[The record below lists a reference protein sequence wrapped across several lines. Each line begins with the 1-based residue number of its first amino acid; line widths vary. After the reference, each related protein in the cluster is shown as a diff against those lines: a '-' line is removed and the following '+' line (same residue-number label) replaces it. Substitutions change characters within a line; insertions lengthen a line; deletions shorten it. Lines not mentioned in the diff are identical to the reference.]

1 MMRDVA
7 RVLGGMLA
15 GFLLVCVAMD
25 LPAWAQGAQTL
36 VSTTGGVDFGPLAT
50 NAITLCVMVLTVA
63 AGILSKYGVSFMA
76 SKIHVNDSAA
86 EKLAAD
92 RMNDILHRAIDYAEA
107 WAKTQVADPTS
118 PIRHVR
124 IDNFFLAQA
133 VGFALSAAP
142 DLIKLLGLTEAR
154 IRTMII
160 ARLNSVMPVP
170 ELNSGSPTTYS
181 ENAKADAP
189 VVTAAAT
196 VTKTTEVKET
206 VKAEEAVTHG

>member
-1 MMRDVA
+1 MMRDIV
-7 RVLGGMLA
+7 RVLCCLLA
-15 GFLLVCVAMD
+15 GFVLVCVGMD

-50 NAITLCVMVLTVA
+50 NAITACVMFLTVA

-76 SKIHVNDSAA
+76 SKMRINDSAA

-92 RMNDILHRAIDYAEA
+92 RLNDILHRAIDYAEA
-107 WAKTQVADPTS
+107 WAKQQVADPTS
-118 PIRHVR
+118 PIRHVQ
-124 IDNFFLAQA
+124 IDNFFVAQA
-133 VGFALSAAP
+133 VSFALSAAP
-142 DLIKLLGLTEAR
+142 DLIQFLGLTETR

-170 ELNSGSPTTYS
+170 EVNSGSPPTYS
-181 ENAKADAP
+181 ERAKSDAP
-189 VVTAAAT
+189 VTASAT

-206 VKAEEAVTHG
+206 VKAVETAG